1 MGFREEDCSEEASA
15 SSLNIRYEV
24 ISSTITSGEV
34 APVDRY
40 YGKNK
45 AASAATALEEVE
57 KTTDINTWRDAATAA
72 AAPTTIGRL
81 DYLRGM
87 SSGAKR
93 LVQSLRGRSGVSS
106 TDHVHVN
113 RKDCI
118 TVDRDTTGAA
128 STSATRLCHYDSG
141 HELDEISVV
150 GVGVVTPT
158 TPCHCTSNKYGSGQT
173 LYSIAASVPPS
184 ASTFTPA
191 ASSSA
196 ISSTALRTGTTTGH
210 TSSGGFLGLA
220 NYSDTIDKRIDN
232 VRGIDNRQR
241 ICEDDSKSMEST
253 VSRSRQS
260 LLDLMGNKLMGKN
273 PSNNRYYNT
282 HHQHHHHHHHHQQQQ
297 QQQQQQP
304 QQQQHQQHRGN
315 EQQRYFGESRDSLHG
330 AYVNRG
336 ASELDLSHKSR
347 RKDQRGKLKFPNVVS
362 LSSSRDAT
370 HMRSLASTN
379 HLNSNNNCNGT
390 ETRYTAQQQ
399 QQQRG
404 SRGFPGQPGTQGFRT
419 GAPNWSFVFDPA
431 GETLVV
437 WFCLDYFSDLLYLVD
452 IVFHFRTGYLEDGVL
467 QTDAIKLRNHYMNST
482 TLVKIY
488 RFWAFMDRTER
499 HTNYPNLF
507 RSTSLIHYLLVIFH
521 WNGCLY
527 HIIYKNNGF
536 GSKNWVFNDSETAD
550 VVKQYLQSYYW
561 CTLAL
566 TTIGDL
572 PRPRSKSEYLF
583 VIAQLLFGL
592 LLFATVLGHVANIV
606 TSVSAARKEF
616 QAKLDGVKTYMRMR
630 RVPNHLQVKVIKW
643 FDYLWLTQKCS
654 DEEKAVSCL
663 PDKLKAEI
671 AINVHLD
678 TLRRVEIFQ
687 NTEAGFLCEL
697 VLRLRPV
704 LFSPGD
710 YICRKGEVGK
720 EMYIVNRGRLQVV
733 ADNGKTVLATLKAG
747 SYFGEISILNMG
759 TAGKECGNR
768 RTASVRSVGYSDLF
782 VLSKKDMWDVLK
794 EYPAAR
800 VRLEAIAVKRLEK
813 YKRAPLE
820 KVAMG
825 RSQSTPGLVESR
837 GRTSLE
843 EMWISPMDLRTP
855 RSLFSPSPSPITA
868 SSLHGLRTTESADP
882 NATNAAATV
891 ARGVDSPMSATSSGR
906 SSEDQT
912 ARALRST
919 TTQPSIGRQ
928 STHSGMSG
936 NSMMQLMSEGA
947 ATPLLG
953 VSSHE
958 ALLAE
963 IKRLRERLLCLETE
977 NASMSVKL
985 NQQQWEVENRLA
997 EIEMQ
1002 ICGASSTSSI
1012 EDNEQIWP
1020 REKRGELRIDQIK
1033 RHVTDDNIT
1042 LPTTPCGLSIGSPSQ
1057 RLFESESDNG
1067 SDDDRR
1073 RRRYYGTCN
1082 GYTSQPG
1089 SKSNLLLCVQCDLES
1104 RSCSYRPRTPGSRI
1118 GRFIEEDRAL
1128 RCVECIAN
1136 EELPLD
1142 DCHCTH
1148 CDFTIRDDEPDLI
1161 CFRCENDDD
1170 RCTTEDELLP
1180 HCSKCDEHSTE
1191 TTESQL
1197 GQNGST
1203 TQVTSSSS
1211 ENGQYPVDAIVKIHV
1226 NDKSLDVDSDDNNEN
1241 SNSLCKN
1248 HEIETL
1254 SVIDRLSTIVEHVQS
1269 ESTGDEENSASGS
1282 SGHKLNGQP
1291 RTRYLDSMLVL
1302 FM

>member
-1 MGFREEDCSEEASA
+1 MGFWEDCSEEAA
-15 SSLNIRYEV
+15 LEQ
-24 ISSTITSGEV
+24 
-34 APVDRY
+34 
-40 YGKNK
+40 
-45 AASAATALEEVE
+45 AASVGRSSATKLLLPFVYDGDDNDDDYNNNIE
-57 KTTDINTWRDAATAA
+57 KVKCNYLNNSNLSEDNHTWRDAATLA

-93 LVQSLRGRSGVSS
+93 LVQSLRGRNGGSASGQ
-106 TDHVHVN
+106 TPGGHLGKN
-113 RKDCI
+113 DCFVVRG
-118 TVDRDTTGAA
+118 VDNSGAG
-128 STSATRLCHYDSG
+128 STSATRLCYYDSG

-150 GVGVVTPT
+150 GGAATPT
-158 TPCHCTSNKYGSGQT
+158 TPCHYSGNKYGSGQT
-173 LYSIAASVPPS
+173 LYSIATTVPP
-184 ASTFTPA
+184 AAISTPVAPA
-191 ASSSA
+191 SA
-196 ISSTALRTGTTTGH
+196 ISSIARSSATTAGQASTGSYPGLIGGYGDGDKRTGNNARTPDIR
-210 TSSGGFLGLA
+210 LRVEE
-220 NYSDTIDKRIDN
+220 DT
-232 VRGIDNRQR
+232 
-241 ICEDDSKSMEST
+241 KSVEST
-253 VSRSRQS
+253 VSRSKQS
-260 LLDLMGNKLMGKN
+260 LFDTGFDRLVGKS
-273 PSNNRYYNT
+273 SNQRYYN
-282 HHQHHHHHHHHQQQQ
+282 QHHY
-297 QQQQQQP
+297 
-304 QQQQHQQHRGN
+304 QQHQQSKDSRGRHQ
-315 EQQRYFGESRDSLHG
+315 EQQIYSVSQRYFGSSRDSLHG
-330 AYVNRG
+330 GYVTRG
-336 ASELDLSHKSR
+336 ASELDLSRKSR
-347 RKDQRGKLKFPNVVS
+347 RKDQLRGKLKFPNVVS
-362 LSSSRDAT
+362 LSSSRDAS
-370 HMRSLASTN
+370 HLRSLASTN
-379 HLNSNNNCNGT
+379 HLNGNSSCNGT

-404 SRGFPGQPGTQGFRT
+404 SRGYPGQPGQRGFRT

-431 GETLVV
+431 GRLCYYWSMVVSLAFLYNFWVIIYRFAFQEINGETLVV
-437 WFCLDYFSDLLYLVD
+437 WFCLDYFSDFLYLVD

-467 QTDAIKLRNHYMNST
+467 QTDATKLRSHYMNT
-482 TLVKIY
+482 TTFYIDCLCLLPLDFLYLSIGFNSILRSFRLVKIY

-527 HIIYKNNGF
+527 HIIYKNHGF
-536 GSKNWVFNDSETAD
+536 GSKNWVYNDSENAD

-583 VIAQLLFGL
+583 VIGQLLFGL

-630 RVPNHLQVKVIKW
+630 RVPNHLQIKVIKW

-820 KVAMG
+820 KAAMG
-825 RSQSTPGLVESR
+825 RSQSTPGLVESE
-837 GRTSLE
+837 GRITLE
-843 EMWISPMDLRTP
+843 DMWLTPNELRTP

-868 SSLHGLRTTESADP
+868 SSLHGLRAGVDTAVD
-882 NATNAAATV
+882 TNTIGTAAAADRTRT
-891 ARGVDSPMSATSSGR
+891 AADSPVSATSSAR

-912 ARALRST
+912 ARVPHST

-928 STHSGMSG
+928 STHSGMTC
-936 NSMMQLMSEGA
+936 NSMTQLVSEGA
-947 ATPLLG
+947 MTPLLG
-953 VSSHE
+953 VSSHA

-963 IKRLRERLLCLETE
+963 IKRLRERLICLETE
-977 NASMSVKL
+977 NAAMSDKL
-985 NQQQWEVENRLA
+985 NQQQWAVEHRLA

-1012 EDNEQIWP
+1012 EDTERN
-1020 REKRGELRIDQIK
+1020 RE
-1033 RHVTDDNIT
+1033 
-1042 LPTTPCGLSIGSPSQ
+1042 SI
-1057 RLFESESDNG
+1057 
-1067 SDDDRR
+1067 
-1073 RRRYYGTCN
+1073 
-1082 GYTSQPG
+1082 
-1089 SKSNLLLCVQCDLES
+1089 
-1104 RSCSYRPRTPGSRI
+1104 I
-1118 GRFIEEDRAL
+1118 
-1128 RCVECIAN
+1128 
-1136 EELPLD
+1136 
-1142 DCHCTH
+1142 
-1148 CDFTIRDDEPDLI
+1148 
-1161 CFRCENDDD
+1161 
-1170 RCTTEDELLP
+1170 
-1180 HCSKCDEHSTE
+1180 
-1191 TTESQL
+1191 
-1197 GQNGST
+1197 
-1203 TQVTSSSS
+1203 
-1211 ENGQYPVDAIVKIHV
+1211 
-1226 NDKSLDVDSDDNNEN
+1226 
-1241 SNSLCKN
+1241 
-1248 HEIETL
+1248 
-1254 SVIDRLSTIVEHVQS
+1254 
-1269 ESTGDEENSASGS
+1269 
-1282 SGHKLNGQP
+1282 
-1291 RTRYLDSMLVL
+1291 
-1302 FM
+1302 